1 MVYFKFEFGWGHNKK
16 SVSST
21 AHATSRK
28 GWEIVNSEVEKAK
41 AQGRYKTAS
50 NYLTAVRSWSK
61 FLKRDEWNF
70 SEMTADNLVAYQHW
84 LGEGNVSLNTVSA
97 YMRALRVLYHR
108 ALEYDGC
115 QPCDNPFAK
124 VFTGRAKTE
133 KRSITQADILRL
145 HALPLPEGSSLAL
158 ARDIFIFSFYA
169 MGMPFV
175 DIAYLRKEQVKDG
188 FILYARHKTRQRIR
202 VALLPAMTD
211 IIHRHEL
218 SHSDFVFPI
227 LASDQEA
234 SSNTAPESHTPEQ
247 LHRIYLRRLR
257 QYNYS
262 LHRLSEM
269 LGSHFHLSS
278 YVVRHSWASIAY
290 QHHLDIGLIGRALG
304 HTKQSTTLLYIKSLE
319 SPDLGNANQSL
330 MEELGL

>member
-1 MVYFKFEFGWGHNKK
+1 MVYFKFEFGWGRNEKK
-16 SVSST
+16 ASPESHGLSL
-21 AHATSRK
+21 R
-28 GWEIVNSEVEKAK
+28 GWNFVNSEVENAK

-61 FLKRDEWNF
+61 FLEKEEWYF
-70 SEMTADNLVAYQHW
+70 FEMTSDNLVAYQHW
-84 LGEGNVSLNTVSA
+84 LCESNVSLNTISA

-108 ALEYDGC
+108 ALEYEGC
-115 QPCDNPFAK
+115 LQDTHPFDK

-145 HALPLPEGSSLAL
+145 HALPLPSGSSLAL

-175 DIAYLRKEQVKDG
+175 DIAYLRKGQMKDG
-188 FILYARHKTRQRIR
+188 VILYDRHKTRQRIR
-202 VALLPAMTD
+202 VALLPQMTD
-211 IIHRHEL
+211 IIHRYEL
-218 SHSDFVFPI
+218 AHSDFVFPI
-227 LASDQEA
+227 LVSDKDA
-234 SSNTAPESHTPEQ
+234 SSHVSSENPTSEQ
-247 LHRIYLRRLR
+247 LHHIYLRRLR

-269 LGSHFHLSS
+269 LGSQFHLSS

-290 QHHLDIGLIGRALG
+290 QNNFDIGLIGRALG

-319 SPDLGNANQSL
+319 SPDLGTANHTL